1 MLMMIAPAISKVN
14 TLLKMLSFMLLS
26 LNGLFLVLLCIH
38 ALLIVLGH
46 LLWNNNAVHHTGYC
60 STFVILCEV
69 AISQGLLESCHFGI
83 GDFVSEIHRAVIHLK
98 KWSAI

>member
-14 TLLKMLSFMLLS
+14 TLLKILSFMLLS

-46 LLWNNNAVHHTGYC
+46 LL
-60 STFVILCEV
+60 
-69 AISQGLLESCHFGI
+69 
-83 GDFVSEIHRAVIHLK
+83 
-98 KWSAI
+98 